1 MLRTDG
7 RYSFGIEAIR
17 IQPLN
22 DDLTIPTVIRIIGG
36 AGPFDF
42 SGVSAI
48 GAVVLKVKLDNET
61 VEDLTVDLA
70 AAVIQSAVTVAELV
84 TALDTTFTA
93 AALELDAS
101 LSVAD
106 DNRLK
111 IESTDTATTPDY
123 VQIYGECAEIAML
136 GQGVGAKFHKLNTAQ
151 TFALTPVRKDA
162 EQITITDAK
171 GQDTEINTDDYLKGF
186 TAVLTDTAQDWAL
199 RAVIEGGTLNAAET
213 DYEFPTSESPRI
225 YFFAEIYRAAYSS
238 GEHLE
243 SDLVGYTR
251 YLLRTMRGSLGDRTM
266 ERNWTS
272 WVYNI
277 VGTSYTDE
285 DGDLLGAI
293 NETQLTITAFAALN
307 VLTV

>member
-7 RYSFGIEAIR
+7 RYSFGLEAIR

-22 DDLTIPTVIRIIGG
+22 DDNTIPTVLRIIGG

-42 SGVSAI
+42 SGVAVI
-48 GAVVLKVKLDNET
+48 AAVVLKVKLDNET
-61 VEDLTVDLA
+61 VEDLTVDLSGA
-70 AAVIQSAVTVAELV
+70 SSQAAVTVAELV
-84 TALDTTFTA
+84 SALDTTFTA

-136 GQGVGAKFHKLNTAQ
+136 GQGLGAKFHKLNTAQ
-151 TFALTPVRKDA
+151 SFALTPTRKDS

-171 GQDTEINTDDYLKGF
+171 GKDTEINTDDYLKGF

-199 RAVIEGGTLNAAET
+199 RAVIEGGTLNDAET
-213 DYEFPTSESPRI
+213 DYDFPTSESARI
-225 YFFAEIYRAAYSS
+225 YFFAEIFRAAYSA
-238 GEHLE
+238 GDHME
-243 SDLVGYTR
+243 SDLIGYTK
-251 YLLRTMRGSLGDRTM
+251 YLLRIMRGSLGDRTM
-266 ERNWTS
+266 ERDWTS
-272 WVYNI
+272 WIYNI
-277 VGTSYTDE
+277 VGTTYTDE

-293 NETQLTITAFAALN
+293 NEEQLTITAFEALN